1 MGCVLCSLDESSEFA
16 NSMRKTIEY
25 LILKELFFLTM
36 NVTDS
41 IVRNRQNQRNNL
53 VIGFENIICGESL
66 WHSPQIL

>member
-1 MGCVLCSLDESSEFA
+1 
-16 NSMRKTIEY
+16 MRKTIEY

-53 VIGFENIICGESL
+53 VIEFEKHNL
-66 WHSPQIL
+66 WREFMALSTNFIEFNYLSVDP

>member
-1 MGCVLCSLDESSEFA
+1 
-16 NSMRKTIEY
+16 MRKTIEY

-53 VIGFENIICGESL
+53 VIGFEKHNLRREFMALSTNFIEFNYLSVD
-66 WHSPQIL
+66 P